1 MLILTLRV
9 LTVLGYGALTVALLR
24 LRAAIRP
31 SSQPAARVWRWLAL
45 PYGLIALNSVLFE
58 LRLALRPH
66 ITAPPLAE
74 FLRVTVYQALYLGQT
89 LIGATIPIILLALL
103 PRRRSWRRVAW
114 GALVVMVAVAAVG
127 VARDALADWDVLL
140 GSTRVIYFISIAVHL
155 LFWALFALAAVEA
168 VGTHLA
174 VFMAIETVFV
184 LLIPAQE
191 AYFQV
196 LGLAGADQI
205 WHLNQFL
212 QMVTAF
218 AQAGIVIWLLRVGA
232 RVRPTRVEALTGGTR
247 RSPLGL

>member
-9 LTVLGYGALTVALLR
+9 LTVVGYGALTVALLR

-45 PYGLIALNSVLFE
+45 PYGLIALNAVLFE
-58 LRLALRPH
+58 ARLALRPY
-66 ITAPPLAE
+66 IADPALGE
-74 FLRVTVYQALYLGQT
+74 FLRVTVYQALYLTQT
-89 LIGATIPIILLALL
+89 LIGAAIPIVLLALL
-103 PRRRSWRRVAW
+103 PRHRSWRRIAW
-114 GALVVMVAVAAVG
+114 AALAVMVAVAMVG

-140 GSTRVIYFISIAVHL
+140 GSTRVIYFISIAAHL

-196 LGLAGADQI
+196 LGLSGADQI

-212 QMVTAF
+212 QMATAF
-218 AQAGIVIWLLRVGA
+218 AQAGVVIWLLRVGA
-232 RVRPTRVEALTGGTR
+232 RVRPTRVEAVTRGTGQPR
-247 RSPLGL
+247 LGL